1 MPALAITGT
10 IGSGKSLVLASLKK
24 LLCAGTYSADE
35 ENGRLLDTDPEVK
48 RLILSLFGTS
58 SYREDGTADRKVL
71 FEIIRSKPEARTA
84 LEEILHPRLAEL
96 WKPQAWHFR
105 QSATKFFIAEIPLL
119 FEKHLEVFFDKT
131 VVVGCSDSVRRERL
145 LQTRSLTVKET
156 AAWSDMQE
164 PQKSKIAR
172 ADHLIWNDGS
182 KAMLHGQTHLLAT
195 LFLQQ

>member
-10 IGSGKSLVLASLKK
+10 IGSGKSLVLASLKN
-24 LLCAGTYSADE
+24 LLRAEIYSADE
-35 ENGRLLDTDPEVK
+35 ENRRLLDTDPEVK
-48 RLILSLFGTS
+48 RLILSRLGS
-58 SYREDGTADRKVL
+58 SCYREDGTADRKVL
-71 FEIIRSKPEARTA
+71 FDIIRSMPEARTA
-84 LEEILHPRLAEL
+84 LEEILHPRLAER
-96 WKPQAWHFR
+96 WKPQAKHFS
-105 QSATKFFIAEIPLL
+105 QSTKEFFIAEIPLL